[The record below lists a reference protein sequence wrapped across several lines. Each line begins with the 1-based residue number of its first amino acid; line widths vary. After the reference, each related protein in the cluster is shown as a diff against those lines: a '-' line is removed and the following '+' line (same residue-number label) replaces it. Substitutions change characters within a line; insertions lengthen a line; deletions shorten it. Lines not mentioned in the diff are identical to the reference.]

1 MVTRSLLVLS
11 AALLMTGIVQARTIK
26 HVEIDAVGL
35 NLESVKNQNATEACK
50 KFKPTKEQVIKFF
63 SRACPVESYILTT
76 ERYSSCYAKGSL
88 TFSDGSFGT
97 WILYSSGTA
106 LFTFNRG
113 DVVNL
118 LYKNNNW
125 HDPYACTY
133 GLGDKGQC

>member
-1 MVTRSLLVLS
+1 MVTRSVLILS
-11 AALLMTGIVQARTIK
+11 AALLMKGVAQARTVK
-26 HVEIDAVGL
+26 HVEIEALGL
-35 NLESVKNQNATEACK
+35 ILESAINKNAIAACK
-50 KFKPTKEQVIKFF
+50 KFKPTKEQVIRFF
-63 SRACPVESYILTT
+63 DSAYPVESYVLTT

-88 TFSDGSFGT
+88 MFSDGSFGT

-113 DVVNL
+113 DVVFFFH
-118 LYKNNNW
+118 KNNGW